1 MIGEQSP
8 RVKLL
13 EQLLVALGP
22 DGARDALARSHA
34 ALSNVEL
41 AALGHMWEGH
51 WARPAQLVP
60 EGEWLTWFL
69 LTARGWGK
77 TAAAAPA
84 IVSMIERGEVREMG
98 MAAQNDV
105 KTYDVNVLGLIAA
118 SPPRFVPRWIDGEAK
133 LVWPNGAV
141 AYAYTPEAPANIRSK
156 NLDLCWLSELQSWP
170 VQTREEAYINFRFAT
185 RVGKARM
192 IVDATPKAGHPILIR
207 LLKAAER
214 DPLAV
219 RLVRGSMREN
229 YAHLAPAAVR
239 ALIEEFEG
247 TTAGREELEGEMSLE
262 AAEAVTVTPELLRE
276 RRRAAPARYLR
287 RVISVDPATTSKAGS
302 DTTGIADLG
311 LGTDRMAYVIADH
324 SGRHTA
330 RVWGA
335 LVIDLYLGG
344 RCDCVV
350 VETNKG
356 GELVAQN
363 IRAEVGD
370 KGIGVVVLGPNDVTP
385 PHNPRVIYVR
395 EVYARRDKSDRAKPV
410 TTAYERGRVWHVAGA
425 RLASLEATLT
435 TWVDG
440 PRVVSPGDLD
450 ALVHGVVEL
459 LGLATERVDLSRGV
473 SGIMTAQRELMKPR
487 PGAALTSLLAGAK
500 GRGRTI

>member
-1 MIGEQSP
+1 VTEQSP
-8 RVKLL
+8 AVRALERLL
-13 EQLLVALGP
+13 DELGP
-22 DGARDALARSHA
+22 DGARAALAAVLDSLTNVEIA
-34 ALSNVEL
+34 ALHYQ
-41 AALGHMWEGH
+41 GEGF
-51 WARPAQLVP
+51 WARPNQLP
-60 EGEWLTWFL
+60 PAGDWLNWIFL
-69 LTARGWGK
+69 TGRGWGK

-84 IVSMIERGEVREMG
+84 IVRMIERGEVREMG
-98 MAAQNDV
+98 MAAQTDV
-105 KTYDVNVLGLIAA
+105 KTYDVNVLTLIEA
-118 SPPRFVPRWIDGEAK
+118 SPPRFVPKWVDGEAK

-156 NLDLCWLSELQSWP
+156 NLQLCWLSELQSWP

-185 RVGKARM
+185 RKGGARM
-192 IVDATPKAGHPILIR
+192 IVDATPKAGHPILTR
-207 LLKAAER
+207 LLRMAER
-214 DPLAV
+214 DPV
-219 RLVRGSMREN
+219 TSVVVRGSMREN

-247 TTAGREELEGEMSLE
+247 TTAGREELDGEMSLE

-311 LGTDRMAYVIADH
+311 LGADRMVYVIADH

-425 RLASLEATLT
+425 NLASLETTLT

-459 LGLATERVDLSRGV
+459 LGLATERVDHSKGV
-473 SGIMTAQRELMKPR
+473 AGIMTAQRELMKPR
-487 PGAALTSLLAGAK
+487 TGAPLTSMLVGGP

>member
-1 MIGEQSP
+1 MTEQSP
-8 RVKLL
+8 AVRALERLL
-13 EQLLVALGP
+13 DELGP
-22 DGARDALARSHA
+22 DGAREALAAVLDS
-34 ALSNVEL
+34 LTNVEL
-41 AALGHMWEGH
+41 AALHYQGEGF
-51 WARPAQLVP
+51 WARPNQLP
-60 EGEWLTWFL
+60 PAGDWLNWIFL
-69 LTARGWGK
+69 TGRGWGK

-84 IVSMIERGEVREMG
+84 IVRMIERGEVREMG
-98 MAAQNDV
+98 MAAQTDV
-105 KTYDVNVLGLIAA
+105 KTYDVNVLTLIEA
-118 SPPRFVPRWIDGEAK
+118 SPPRFVPEWIDGEAK

-141 AYAYTPEAPANIRSK
+141 AYAYTPEAPQNIRSK
-156 NLDLCWLSELQSWP
+156 NLQLCWLSELQSWP
-170 VQTREEAYINFRFAT
+170 TATREEAYINFRFAT
-185 RVGKARM
+185 RKGRARM
-192 IVDATPKAGHPILIR
+192 IVDATPKAGHPILMR
-207 LLKAAER
+207 LLRMAER
-214 DPLAV
+214 DPV
-219 RLVRGSMREN
+219 TSVVVRGSMREN

-247 TTAGREELEGEMSLE
+247 TTAGREELDGEMSLE

-311 LGTDRMAYVIADH
+311 LGGDRMAYVIADH

-425 RLASLEATLT
+425 NLASLEATLT

-459 LGLATERVDLSRGV
+459 LGLATERVDLSKGV
-473 SGIMTAQRELMKPR
+473 AGIMTAQRELMKPSR
-487 PGAALTSLLAGAK
+487 GAALTSMLVGAR

>member
-1 MIGEQSP
+1 
-8 RVKLL
+8 
-13 EQLLVALGP
+13 
-22 DGARDALARSHA
+22 
-34 ALSNVEL
+34 
-41 AALGHMWEGH
+41 
-51 WARPAQLVP
+51 
-60 EGEWLTWFL
+60 
-69 LTARGWGK
+69 
-77 TAAAAPA
+77 
-84 IVSMIERGEVREMG
+84 
-98 MAAQNDV
+98 
-105 KTYDVNVLGLIAA
+105 
-118 SPPRFVPRWIDGEAK
+118 
-133 LVWPNGAV
+133 
-141 AYAYTPEAPANIRSK
+141 
-156 NLDLCWLSELQSWP
+156 
-170 VQTREEAYINFRFAT
+170 
-185 RVGKARM
+185 
-192 IVDATPKAGHPILIR
+192 
-207 LLKAAER
+207 
-214 DPLAV
+214 
-219 RLVRGSMREN
+219 
-229 YAHLAPAAVR
+229 
-239 ALIEEFEG
+239 
-247 TTAGREELEGEMSLE
+247 
-262 AAEAVTVTPELLRE
+262 
-276 RRRAAPARYLR
+276 
-287 RVISVDPATTSKAGS
+287 VISVDPATTSKAGS

-311 LGTDRMAYVIADH
+311 LGADRMVYVIADH

-459 LGLATERVDLSRGV
+459 LGLATERVDHSKGV
-473 SGIMTAQRELMKPR
+473 AGIMTAQRELMKPR
-487 PGAALTSLLAGAK
+487 PGAPLTSLLAGAR

>member
-1 MIGEQSP
+1 MTEQSP
-8 RVKLL
+8 AVRALERLL
-13 EQLLVALGP
+13 DELGP
-22 DGARDALARSHA
+22 DGARAALAAVLDS
-34 ALSNVEL
+34 LTNVEL
-41 AALGHMWEGH
+41 AALHYQGEGF
-51 WARPAQLVP
+51 WARPNQLP
-60 EGEWLTWFL
+60 PAGDWLNWIFL
-69 LTARGWGK
+69 TGRGWGK

-84 IVSMIERGEVREMG
+84 IVRMIERGEVREMG
-98 MAAQNDV
+98 MAAQTDV
-105 KTYDVNVLGLIAA
+105 KTYDVNVLTLIEA
-118 SPPRFVPRWIDGEAK
+118 SPPRFVPKWVDGEAK

-156 NLDLCWLSELQSWP
+156 NLHLCWLSELQSWP

-185 RVGKARM
+185 RKGGARM
-192 IVDATPKAGHPILIR
+192 IVDATPKAGHPILTR
-207 LLKAAER
+207 LLRMAER
-214 DPLAV
+214 DPV
-219 RLVRGSMREN
+219 TSVVVRGSMREN

-247 TTAGREELEGEMSLE
+247 TTAGREELDGEMSLE

-311 LGTDRMAYVIADH
+311 LGADRMAYVIADH

-425 RLASLEATLT
+425 NLASLETTLT

-459 LGLATERVDLSRGV
+459 LGLATQRVDHSKGV
-473 SGIMTAQRELMKPR
+473 AGIMTAQRELMKPR
-487 PGAALTSLLAGAK
+487 PGAALTSLLAGGP

>member
-1 MIGEQSP
+1 MTEQSP
-8 RVKLL
+8 AVRALERLL
-13 EQLLVALGP
+13 DELGP
-22 DGARDALARSHA
+22 DGARAALAAVLDS
-34 ALSNVEL
+34 LTNVEL
-41 AALGHMWEGH
+41 AALHYQGEGF
-51 WARPAQLVP
+51 WARPNQLP
-60 EGEWLTWFL
+60 PAGDWLNWIFL
-69 LTARGWGK
+69 TGRGWGK

-84 IVSMIERGEVREMG
+84 IVRMIERGEVREMG
-98 MAAQNDV
+98 MAAQTDV
-105 KTYDVNVLGLIAA
+105 KTYDVNVLTLIEA

-141 AYAYTPEAPANIRSK
+141 AYAYTPEAPQNIRSK
-156 NLDLCWLSELQSWP
+156 NLQLCWLSELQSWP
-170 VQTREEAYINFRFAT
+170 TATREEAYVNFRFAT
-185 RVGKARM
+185 RKGRARM
-192 IVDATPKAGHPILIR
+192 IVDATPKAGHPILMR
-207 LLKAAER
+207 LLRMAER
-214 DPLAV
+214 DPV
-219 RLVRGSMREN
+219 TSVVVRGSMREN

-247 TTAGREELEGEMSLE
+247 TTAGREELDGEMSLE
-262 AAEAVTVTPELLRE
+262 AAEAVTVPPELLRE

-410 TTAYERGRVWHVAGA
+410 ATAYERGRVWHVAGA

-459 LGLATERVDLSRGV
+459 LGLATERVDLSKGV
-473 SGIMTAQRELMKPR
+473 AGIMTAQRELMKPR
-487 PGAALTSLLAGAK
+487 PGAALTSLLAGAR

>member
-1 MIGEQSP
+1 MTEQSP
-8 RVKLL
+8 AVRALERLL
-13 EQLLVALGP
+13 DELGP
-22 DGARDALARSHA
+22 DGARAALAAVLDS
-34 ALSNVEL
+34 LTNVEL
-41 AALGHMWEGH
+41 AALHYQGEGF
-51 WARPAQLVP
+51 WARPNQLP
-60 EGEWLTWFL
+60 PAGDWLNWIFL
-69 LTARGWGK
+69 TGRGWGK

-84 IVSMIERGEVREMG
+84 IVRMIERGEVREMG
-98 MAAQNDV
+98 MAAQTDV
-105 KTYDVNVLGLIAA
+105 KTYDVNVLTLIEA
-118 SPPRFVPRWIDGEAK
+118 SPPRFVPEWIDGEAK

-141 AYAYTPEAPANIRSK
+141 AYAYTPEAPQNIRSK
-156 NLDLCWLSELQSWP
+156 NLHLCWLSELQSWP
-170 VQTREEAYINFRFAT
+170 TATREEAYVNFRFAT
-185 RVGKARM
+185 RKGRARM
-192 IVDATPKAGHPILIR
+192 IVDATPKAGHPILTR
-207 LLKAAER
+207 LLRMAER
-214 DPLAV
+214 DPV
-219 RLVRGSMREN
+219 TSVVVRGSMREN

-247 TTAGREELEGEMSLE
+247 TTAGREELDGEMSLE

-425 RLASLEATLT
+425 NLASLEATLT

-459 LGLATERVDLSRGV
+459 LGLATERVDLSKGV
-473 SGIMTAQRELMKPR
+473 AGIMTAQRELMKPR

>member
-1 MIGEQSP
+1 MTEQSP
-8 RVKLL
+8 AVRALERLL
-13 EQLLVALGP
+13 DELGP
-22 DGARDALARSHA
+22 DGARAALAAVLDS
-34 ALSNVEL
+34 LTNVEL
-41 AALGHMWEGH
+41 AALHYQGEGF
-51 WARPAQLVP
+51 WARPNQLP
-60 EGEWLTWFL
+60 PAGDWLNWIFL
-69 LTARGWGK
+69 TGRGWGK

-84 IVSMIERGEVREMG
+84 IVRMIERGEVREMG
-98 MAAQNDV
+98 MAAQTDV
-105 KTYDVNVLGLIAA
+105 KTYDVNVLTLIEA
-118 SPPRFVPRWIDGEAK
+118 SPPRFVPEWIDGEAK

-141 AYAYTPEAPANIRSK
+141 AYAYTPEAPQNIRSK
-156 NLDLCWLSELQSWP
+156 NLHLCWLSELQSWP
-170 VQTREEAYINFRFAT
+170 TATREEAYVNFRFAT
-185 RVGKARM
+185 RKGRARM
-192 IVDATPKAGHPILIR
+192 IVDATPKAGHPILTR
-207 LLKAAER
+207 LLRMAER
-214 DPLAV
+214 DPV
-219 RLVRGSMREN
+219 TSVVVRGSMREN

-247 TTAGREELEGEMSLE
+247 TTAGREELDGEMSLE

-425 RLASLEATLT
+425 NLASLEATLT

-487 PGAALTSLLAGAK
+487 PGAALTSLLAGAR

>member
-1 MIGEQSP
+1 MTEQSP
-8 RVKLL
+8 AVRALERLL
-13 EQLLVALGP
+13 DEFGP
-22 DGARDALARSHA
+22 DGARTALAAVLDS
-34 ALSNVEL
+34 LTNVEL
-41 AALGHMWEGH
+41 AALHYQGEGF
-51 WARPAQLVP
+51 WARPNQLP
-60 EGEWLTWFL
+60 PPGDWLNWIFL
-69 LTARGWGK
+69 TGRGWGK

-84 IVSMIERGEVREMG
+84 IVRMIERGEVRQMG
-98 MAAQNDV
+98 MAAQTDV
-105 KTYDVNVLGLIAA
+105 KTYDVNVLTLIEA
-118 SPPRFVPRWIDGEAK
+118 SPPRFVPKWIDGEAK

-141 AYAYTPEAPANIRSK
+141 AYAYTPEAPQNIRSK
-156 NLDLCWLSELQSWP
+156 NLQLCWLSELQSWP
-170 VQTREEAYINFRFAT
+170 TATREEAYINFRFAT
-185 RVGKARM
+185 RKGRARM
-192 IVDATPKAGHPILIR
+192 IVDATPKAGHPILMR
-207 LLKAAER
+207 LLRMAER
-214 DPLAV
+214 DPV
-219 RLVRGSMREN
+219 TSVVVRGSMREN

-247 TTAGREELEGEMSLE
+247 TTAGREELDGEMSLE
-262 AAEAVTVTPELLRE
+262 AAEAVTVPPELLRE

-311 LGTDRMAYVIADH
+311 LGADRMAYVIADR
-324 SGRHTA
+324 SAKHTA
-330 RVWGA
+330 RAWGS
-335 LVIDLYLGG
+335 LVIDMYLGG
-344 RCDCVV
+344 KCDCVV

-370 KGIGVVVLGPNDVTP
+370 KGISVEVLGKDDRAP

-425 RLASLEATLT
+425 NLASLEKTLS

-440 PRVVSPGDLD
+440 PGVVSPGDLD

-459 LGLATERVDLSRGV
+459 LGLATERVDHSKGV
-473 SGIMTAQRELMKPR
+473 AGIMTAQRELMRPR
-487 PGAALTSLLAGAK
+487 PGAALTSLLAGAR

>member
-1 MIGEQSP
+1 MTEQSP
-8 RVKLL
+8 AVRALERLL
-13 EQLLVALGP
+13 DELGP
-22 DGARDALARSHA
+22 DGARAALAAVLDS
-34 ALSNVEL
+34 LTNVEL
-41 AALGHMWEGH
+41 AALHYQGEGF
-51 WARPAQLVP
+51 WARPNQLP
-60 EGEWLTWFL
+60 PAGDWLNWIFL
-69 LTARGWGK
+69 TGRGWGK

-84 IVSMIERGEVREMG
+84 IVRMIERGEVREMG
-98 MAAQNDV
+98 MAAQTDV
-105 KTYDVNVLGLIAA
+105 KTYDVNVLTLIEA
-118 SPPRFVPRWIDGEAK
+118 SPPRFVPEWIDGEAK

-141 AYAYTPEAPANIRSK
+141 AYAYTPEAPQNIRSK
-156 NLDLCWLSELQSWP
+156 NLQLCWLSELQSWP
-170 VQTREEAYINFRFAT
+170 TATREEAYVNFRFAT
-185 RVGKARM
+185 RKGRARM
-192 IVDATPKAGHPILIR
+192 IVDATPKAGHPILTR
-207 LLKAAER
+207 LLRMAER
-214 DPLAV
+214 DPV
-219 RLVRGSMREN
+219 TSVVVRGSMREN

-247 TTAGREELEGEMSLE
+247 TTAGREELDGEMSLD

>member
-8 RVKLL
+8 RVQMLERLL
-13 EQLLVALGP
+13 AALGP
-22 DGARDALARSHA
+22 EGARAALAKSHE
-34 ALSNVEL
+34 ALTNVEL
-41 AALGHMWEGH
+41 AALGHMWAGF
-51 WARPAQLVP
+51 WARPAQLEPV
-60 EGEWLTWFL
+60 GEWLVWFL

-77 TAAAAPA
+77 TTAAAPA

-98 MAAQNDV
+98 MAAQTDV
-105 KTYDVNVLGLIAA
+105 KTYDVNALGLINA

-133 LVWPNGAV
+133 LLWPNGAV

-262 AAEAVTVTPELLRE
+262 AVEAVTVPPELLRE

-311 LGTDRMAYVIADH
+311 LGADRMAYVIADR
-324 SGRHTA
+324 SAKHTA
-330 RVWGA
+330 RAWGS
-335 LVIDLYLGG
+335 LVIDMYLGG
-344 RCDCVV
+344 ECDCVV

-370 KGIGVVVLGPNDVTP
+370 KGISVEVLGKDDRAP

-425 RLASLEATLT
+425 NLASLEKTLS

-440 PRVVSPGDLD
+440 PGVVSPGDLD

-459 LGLATERVDLSRGV
+459 LGLATERVDHSKGV
-473 SGIMTAQRELMKPR
+473 AGIMTAQRELMRPR
-487 PGAALTSLLAGAK
+487 PGAALTSLLAGAR

>member
-1 MIGEQSP
+1 MTEQSP
-8 RVKLL
+8 AVRALERLL
-13 EQLLVALGP
+13 DELGP
-22 DGARDALARSHA
+22 DGARAALAAVLDS
-34 ALSNVEL
+34 LTNVEL
-41 AALGHMWEGH
+41 AALHYQGEGF
-51 WARPAQLVP
+51 WARPNQLP
-60 EGEWLTWFL
+60 PAGDWLNWIFL
-69 LTARGWGK
+69 TGRGWGK

-84 IVSMIERGEVREMG
+84 IVRMIERGEVREMG
-98 MAAQNDV
+98 MAAQTDV
-105 KTYDVNVLGLIAA
+105 KTYDVNVLTLIEA
-118 SPPRFVPRWIDGEAK
+118 SPPRFVPEWIDGEAK

-141 AYAYTPEAPANIRSK
+141 AYAYTPEAPQNIRSK
-156 NLDLCWLSELQSWP
+156 NLQLCWLSELQSWP
-170 VQTREEAYINFRFAT
+170 TATREEAYVNFRFAT
-185 RVGKARM
+185 RKGRARM
-192 IVDATPKAGHPILIR
+192 IVDATPKAGHPILMR
-207 LLKAAER
+207 LLRMAER
-214 DPLAV
+214 DPV
-219 RLVRGSMREN
+219 TSVVVRGSMREN

-247 TTAGREELEGEMSLE
+247 TTAGREELDGEMSLE
-262 AAEAVTVTPELLRE
+262 AAEAVTVPPELLRE

-410 TTAYERGRVWHVAGA
+410 ATAYERGRVWHVAGA

-459 LGLATERVDLSRGV
+459 LGLATERVDLSKGV
-473 SGIMTAQRELMKPR
+473 AGIMTAQRELMKPR
-487 PGAALTSLLAGAK
+487 PGAALTSLLAGAR

>member
-1 MIGEQSP
+1 MTEQSP
-8 RVKLL
+8 AVRALERLL
-13 EQLLVALGP
+13 DEFGP
-22 DGARDALARSHA
+22 DGARTALAAVLDS
-34 ALSNVEL
+34 LTNVEL
-41 AALGHMWEGH
+41 AALHYQGEGF
-51 WARPAQLVP
+51 WARPNQLP
-60 EGEWLTWFL
+60 PPGDWLNWIFL
-69 LTARGWGK
+69 TGRGWGK

-84 IVSMIERGEVREMG
+84 IVRMIERGEVRQMG
-98 MAAQNDV
+98 MAAQTDV
-105 KTYDVNVLGLIAA
+105 KTYDVNVLTLIEA
-118 SPPRFVPRWIDGEAK
+118 SPPRFVPKWIDGEAK

-141 AYAYTPEAPANIRSK
+141 AYAYTPEAPQNIRSK
-156 NLDLCWLSELQSWP
+156 NLQLCWLSELQSWP
-170 VQTREEAYINFRFAT
+170 TATREEAYINFRFAT
-185 RVGKARM
+185 RKGRARM
-192 IVDATPKAGHPILIR
+192 IVDATPKAGHPILMR
-207 LLKAAER
+207 LLRMAER
-214 DPLAV
+214 DPV
-219 RLVRGSMREN
+219 TSVVVRGSMREN

-247 TTAGREELEGEMSLE
+247 TTAGREELDGEMSLE
-262 AAEAVTVTPELLRE
+262 AAEAVTVPPELLRE

-311 LGTDRMAYVIADH
+311 LGADRMAYVIADH

-487 PGAALTSLLAGAK
+487 PGAALTSLLAGAR

>member
-1 MIGEQSP
+1 MTGEQSP
-8 RVKLL
+8 RVKLF
-13 EQLLVALGP
+13 ERLLGALGP
-22 DGARDALARSHA
+22 EGARAALAKSHE
-34 ALSNVEL
+34 ALTNVEL

-51 WARPAQLVP
+51 WARPAQLEPV
-60 EGEWLTWFL
+60 GEWLTWFL

-84 IVSMIERGEVREMG
+84 IVSMVERGEVREMG
-98 MAAQNDV
+98 MAAQTDV

-214 DPLAV
+214 DPVAV

-239 ALIEEFEG
+239 ALIEEFAG
-247 TTAGREELEGEMSLE
+247 TTAGEEELEGRMTS
-262 AAEAVTVTPELLRE
+262 ASVEAVTVAPELMRE
-276 RRRAAPARYLR
+276 RRRPMPARFLR

-302 DTTGIADLG
+302 DTTGLVDLG
-311 LGTDRMAYVIADH
+311 LGTDRQAYVIANRT
-324 SGRHTA
+324 GKHTA
-330 RVWGA
+330 RAWGS
-335 LVIDLYLGG
+335 LVIDMYLGG

-370 KGIGVVVLGPNDVTP
+370 KGISVEVLGKDERVP

-410 TTAYERGRVWHVAGA
+410 TTAYERGRVWHVEGA
-425 RLASLEATLT
+425 NLATLETTLT

-440 PRVVSPGDLD
+440 PQVKSPGDLD

-459 LGLATERVDLSRGV
+459 LGLATEIVDHSKGV
-473 SGIMTAQRELMKPR
+473 AGIMTAQRELMKPSR
-487 PGAALTSLLAGAK
+487 GAALTSMLVGAR

>member
-1 MIGEQSP
+1 MTEQSP
-8 RVKLL
+8 AVRALERLL
-13 EQLLVALGP
+13 DEFGP
-22 DGARDALARSHA
+22 DGARTALAAVLDS
-34 ALSNVEL
+34 LTNVEL
-41 AALGHMWEGH
+41 AALHYQGEGF
-51 WARPAQLVP
+51 WARPNQLP
-60 EGEWLTWFL
+60 PAGDWLNWIFL
-69 LTARGWGK
+69 TGRGWGK

-84 IVSMIERGEVREMG
+84 IVRMIERGEVRQMG
-98 MAAQNDV
+98 MAAQTDV
-105 KTYDVNVLGLIAA
+105 KTYDVNVLTLIEA
-118 SPPRFVPRWIDGEAK
+118 SPPRFVPKWIDGEAK

-141 AYAYTPEAPANIRSK
+141 AYAYTPEAPQNIRSK
-156 NLDLCWLSELQSWP
+156 NLQLCWLSELQSWP
-170 VQTREEAYINFRFAT
+170 TATREEAYINFRFAT
-185 RVGKARM
+185 RKGRARM
-192 IVDATPKAGHPILIR
+192 IVDATPKAGHPILMR
-207 LLKAAER
+207 LLRMAER
-214 DPLAV
+214 DPV
-219 RLVRGSMREN
+219 TSVVVRGSMREN

-247 TTAGREELEGEMSLE
+247 TTAGREELDGEMSLE
-262 AAEAVTVTPELLRE
+262 AAEAVTVPPELLRE

-311 LGTDRMAYVIADH
+311 LGADRMAYVIADH

-410 TTAYERGRVWHVAGA
+410 ATAYERGRVWHVAGA

-459 LGLATERVDLSRGV
+459 LGLATERVDLSKGV
-473 SGIMTAQRELMKPR
+473 AGIMTAQRELMKPR
-487 PGAALTSLLAGAK
+487 PGAALTSLLAGAR